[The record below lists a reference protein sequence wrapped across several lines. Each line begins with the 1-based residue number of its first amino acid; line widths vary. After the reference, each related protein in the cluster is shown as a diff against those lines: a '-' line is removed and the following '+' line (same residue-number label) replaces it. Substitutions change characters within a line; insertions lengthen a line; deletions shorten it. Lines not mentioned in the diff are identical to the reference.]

1 MLAFR
6 LTIWY
11 GCVLVASAALCFS
24 ISYFVVLSAMQS
36 RTDADLLRQLARC
49 DEALG
54 RSGVAALKNQ
64 IENDSRATGTNDI
77 YLAVYDS
84 SGQIVMSSDLSTWSD
99 VTMPSPL
106 LSGVP
111 RRFDKGVGA
120 GHHGRLR
127 VVTAALDGG
136 DVLQVGITVQD
147 DARVMAQ
154 VRRIAGLILVALVL
168 VALPVGWFLARS
180 ALAGVQQ
187 VTNTA
192 NEISRGSL
200 ERRVPTTGW
209 NDEID
214 ELAVTINRMLGR
226 IQALVEG
233 MKATNDNIAHELR
246 SPITRI
252 RGLAEMTLTGASSQA
267 DFQEMAASTIE
278 ESDGMLRMIDTM
290 LDIAEAEAGVI
301 NLNVTSFNFAAMVRK
316 LCELYEPVVTEK
328 QLKVVMDA
336 PEITMVSGDLQ
347 KLQRVAA
354 NLLDNAIKYSPNGG
368 EISLTLEP
376 SGPNAR
382 FALTNPGPGIA
393 PQDIPHIFE
402 RFYRADKSRSGSG
415 NGLGLSLVHAIVHAH
430 GGQIAVESIP
440 GEKTTFTLTL
450 PTARRTPLP
459 QSPQIT
465 NI

>member
-1 MLAFR
+1 
-6 LTIWY
+6 
-11 GCVLVASAALCFS
+11 
-24 ISYFVVLSAMQS
+24 
-36 RTDADLLRQLARC
+36 
-49 DEALG
+49 
-54 RSGVAALKNQ
+54 
-64 IENDSRATGTNDI
+64 
-77 YLAVYDS
+77 
-84 SGQIVMSSDLSTWSD
+84 
-99 VTMPSPL
+99 
-106 LSGVP
+106 
-111 RRFDKGVGA
+111 
-120 GHHGRLR
+120 
-127 VVTAALDGG
+127 
-136 DVLQVGITVQD
+136 
-147 DARVMAQ
+147 
-154 VRRIAGLILVALVL
+154 
-168 VALPVGWFLARS
+168 
-180 ALAGVQQ
+180 
-187 VTNTA
+187 
-192 NEISRGSL
+192 
-200 ERRVPTTGW
+200 
-209 NDEID
+209 
-214 ELAVTINRMLGR
+214 
-226 IQALVEG
+226 
-233 MKATNDNIAHELR
+233 
-246 SPITRI
+246 
-252 RGLAEMTLTGASSQA
+252 MTLTGASSQA